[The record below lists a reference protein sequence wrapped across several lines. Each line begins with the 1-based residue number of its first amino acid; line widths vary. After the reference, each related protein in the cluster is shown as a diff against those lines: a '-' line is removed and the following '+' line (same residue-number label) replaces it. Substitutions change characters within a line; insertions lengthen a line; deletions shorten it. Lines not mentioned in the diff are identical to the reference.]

1 MPKKAEEKI
10 AEKKPVEKKPTEQKP
25 AEKKPVEKK
34 PAVKKAEPKMTA
46 IVQVGGQEFDIA
58 DITERAYKAYKAE
71 HKRKT
76 VTEFKVYVK
85 PEENVAY
92 YTVNGEGADEFKVEL

>member
-1 MPKKAEEKI
+1 MAKKAEEK
-10 AEKKPVEKKPTEQKP
+10 AVEK
-25 AEKKPVEKK
+25 AVEKK
-34 PAVKKAEPKMTA
+34 PAAKKPEPVITA

-58 DITERAYKAYKAE
+58 EITEKAYKAYKTA
-71 HKRKT
+71 HKRKS

-92 YTVNGEGADEFKVEL
+92 YTVNGEGSDDFKIEL

>member
-1 MPKKAEEKI
+1 MPKKAEEK
-10 AEKKPVEKKPTEQKP
+10 AVEKKPVEKAP

-34 PAVKKAEPKMTA
+34 PAAPKAEPKMTVV
-46 IVQVGGQEFDIA
+46 VQVGGQEFNVA
-58 DITERAYKAYKAE
+58 EITEKAYAAYKAD

-76 VTEFKVYVK
+76 VKEFTVYVK

-92 YTVNGEGADEFKVEL
+92 YTVNGEGSDDFKIEL